1 MRTLGHLFFALF
13 FVAIIIVPLASADDA
28 NVTPSTTPFITID
41 PIGNHTIGDVFFI
54 NGTIRNSTTEN
65 VSVHLDT
72 FCNMFRPH
80 MKSEIA
86 PGYYTISNI
95 PIEHG
100 EKGVNRWSV
109 NITDFIFN
117 NSARK
122 QCQGM
127 IQHHNSTHLWYEC
140 DPNCN
145 HWMVSTDSG
154 ATADFYIFQ
163 KNDSSA
169 NVSPYFGYYPL
180 PSPENTRED
189 TPNLSGS
196 QVLSPMD
203 KTAMPPLP
211 LIVVWINVIFFMI
224 FIILMVCDY
233 ITTEWGCK
241 LGLHEKNELFVYFAG
256 KPIPHLLVKI
266 ICIIIVWI
274 ITIVLD
280 NSYFPYGAYS
290 LAVLLCLMDS
300 WLFYIQINN
309 VNEIYKKKT
318 SKESVINPRI

>member
-1 MRTLGHLFFALF
+1 MRLLGLLLPAIL

-41 PIGNHTIGDVFFI
+41 PIGNHTAGDVFFI
-54 NGTIRNSTTEN
+54 NGTTRDSTTEN

-80 MKSEIA
+80 LKSEIS
-86 PGYYTISNI
+86 PEYYTISNI
-95 PIEHG
+95 PIEPG
-100 EKGVNRWSV
+100 ENGVNRWSA

-122 QCQGM
+122 QCQVM
-127 IQHHNSTHLWYEC
+127 IQYHNSTYLWYEC

-145 HWMVSTDSG
+145 HWMVFTDSG
-154 ATADFYIFQ
+154 ATADFNIFQ
-163 KNDSSA
+163 KNDNST
-169 NVSPYFGYYPL
+169 NVSPYFGYYSF
-180 PSPENTRED
+180 PSPENTREGAS
-189 TPNLSGS
+189 NSSGG
-196 QVLSPMD
+196 QVLSQMD

-224 FIILMVCDY
+224 FIILMICDY

-241 LGLHEKNELFVYFAG
+241 LGLHEKRELLVYFAG
-256 KPIPHLLVKI
+256 KPIPHRLVKI
-266 ICIIIVWI
+266 ICIIIIWI

-280 NSYFPYGAYS
+280 NFYFPYGAYS

-309 VNEIYKKKT
+309 LNEIYKEKNNLKGA
-318 SKESVINPRI
+318 